1 MPQPPQFSGSDEVST
16 QSVPQ
21 AVCVPEQ
28 VVPTIPPVPV
38 VPPVPVEPPKVA
50 FEQAA
55 VRAAMLSPKIKARAL
70 VMTRRFPPG
79 AKAIPRT
86 MPFAT
91 RSGREWHPRTMH
103 LGSQL
108 RPRILGLRLSF
119 MAGTPARLLELLRL

>member
-38 VPPVPVEPPKVA
+38 VPPVPIGPPKVA
-50 FEQAA
+50 FEQDAP
-55 VRAAMLSPKIKARAL
+55 RKTMPRPKIKARAL

-86 MPFAT
+86 PPFAT
-91 RSGREWHPRTMH
+91 RFWTRMAPAHDAPRFSAASSHPWRPPLIYGGRTE
-103 LGSQL
+103 
-108 RPRILGLRLSF
+108 
-119 MAGTPARLLELLRL
+119 